1 MLSVITRALP
11 VVVAP
16 ATVNA
21 GMILQ
26 ATLPARVA
34 TFRQSALCE
43 AAFHG
48 PRLATVGCH
57 RVALSHPILST
68 LALQRAPRQCLCCS
82 ALAWI
87 SWRRSAIFSLLKASG
102 RGARCLQRISAHL
115 SPRRRS
121 LGFPLTSSVKGAGH
135 PRVVE

>member
-11 VVVAP
+11 VAAAP

-21 GMILQ
+21 GMFLQ

-48 PRLATVGCH
+48 PRMATVGCQ
-57 RVALSHPILST
+57 RVACVHPFLST
-68 LALQRAPRQCLCCS
+68 LALQRPPRQCLCCS
-82 ALAWI
+82 ALTWI
-87 SWRRSAIFSLLKASG
+87 SRRRSAILFLLKASG

-115 SPRRRS
+115 SPWRRS
-121 LGFPLTSSVKGAGH
+121 SGFPLTSSVKGAGH